1 MPGNNA
7 RRATLHDALTVPGG
21 VKKFILGRARQAS
34 LTGIDKRG
42 VLVLGG
48 TGLVGGAVVRGL
60 LTYPW
65 FRVLVATRRPWC
77 AEALLLKQAGEC
89 LFKRLVLLLPGESP
103 RAHVHVVGML
113 RVMNLT

>member
-1 MPGNNA
+1 M
-7 RRATLHDALTVPGG
+7 
-21 VKKFILGRARQAS
+21 GRARQTS
-34 LTGIDKRG
+34 SVDEDKRA

-77 AEALLLKQAGEC
+77 IEAMLLKQAGEC
-89 LFKRLVLLLPGESP
+89 IYK
-103 RAHVHVVGML
+103 
-113 RVMNLT
+113 